1 MVSYVALLRGI
12 GPSNPNMRNENL
24 RRVFEDLGFLNVRT
38 VISSGNVLFEAK
50 SSNVKQLELLIERT
64 LPEQLD
70 FRSTT
75 IIRSKEQWADLFNS
89 NPFGDI
95 RDTPKSRLNV
105 TFLKNKPETDLEFPY
120 HAENEGFVV
129 LGVFNGAIC
138 SLVNLERSKTPHLMS
153 WLEKEFGKEIT
164 TRTWK
169 TVGRILKKLNES

>member
-24 RRVFEDLGFLNVRT
+24 RRVFADLGFENVQT
-38 VISSGNVLFEAK
+38 VISSGNVLFETK
-50 SSNVKQLELLIERT
+50 SSDLKELELLIERT

-75 IIRSKEQWADLFNS
+75 IIRNKAEWEDLFNK
-89 NPFGDI
+89 NPFGDLK
-95 RDTPKSRLNV
+95 DTPTSRLNV
-105 TFLKNKPETDLEFPY
+105 TFLKNKPETNLKFPY

-129 LGVFNGAIC
+129 LGIFNGAIC
-138 SLVNLERSKTPHLMS
+138 SVVNLERSKTPYLMS
-153 WLEKEFGKEIT
+153 WLEKEFGSEIT

-169 TVGRILKKLNES
+169 TVVRILKKLNEI